1 MKSKVVEDADV
12 VTYVVVCDPG
22 DEAVSALTQ
31 FARAE
36 RLEAAQITA
45 VGAFERATVG
55 WFDRQARDYRR
66 IQVNEQCELLSL
78 IGDVAEGEDGPIVH
92 VHAVLGLS
100 DGTTRGGHLLE
111 GRVFPTLE
119 AIVTE
124 TPAEL
129 RKVMRPDIGI
139 ALIDLDQSES

>member
-1 MKSKVVEDADV
+1 
-12 VTYVVVCDPG
+12 VCDPG
-22 DEAVSALTQ
+22 DEAVSALMQ
-31 FARAE
+31 FARSE
-36 RLEAAQITA
+36 QLEAAQITA
-45 VGAFERATVG
+45 VGAFEHATVG
-55 WFDRQARDYRR
+55 WFDRAARDYRR

-78 IGDVAEGEDGPIVH
+78 IGDVAAGQDGPVVH

-124 TPAEL
+124 TPARL

-139 ALIDLDQSES
+139 ALIDLDQSEA

>member
-1 MKSKVVEDADV
+1 MKAKVVEDADV

-22 DEAVSALTQ
+22 DEAVSALAQ

-36 RLEAAQITA
+36 DLEAAQITG
-45 VGAFERATVG
+45 VGAFEHATVG
-55 WFDRQARDYRR
+55 WFDRAARDYRR
-66 IQVNEQCELLSL
+66 IPVDEQCEVLSL
-78 IGDVAEGEDGPIVH
+78 VGDVAEGQDGPIVH
-92 VHAVLGLS
+92 VHVVLGLS

-119 AIVTE
+119 VIVTE
-124 TPAEL
+124 TPARL

-139 ALIDLDQSES
+139 ALIDLEQSES